1 MDVWRPLELK
11 DYTKE
16 IQNVV
21 RHVVGLSDEVFMPK
35 AWTVNYFGSYS
46 KKKVKLLCEMF
57 GLKMADFDNV
67 IEMDMERQ
75 RTYAQGLDKYLKE
88 MEAKGQTVYEDEK
101 DKDGNPVKMAVGP
114 LI

>member
-1 MDVWRPLELK
+1 
-11 DYTKE
+11 
-16 IQNVV
+16 
-21 RHVVGLSDEVFMPK
+21 
-35 AWTVNYFGSYS
+35 
-46 KKKVKLLCEMF
+46 MF

-75 RTYAQGLDKYLKE
+75 RMYAQGLDKYLKA
-88 MEAKGQTVYEDEK
+88 MEAKGQTGYEDEK